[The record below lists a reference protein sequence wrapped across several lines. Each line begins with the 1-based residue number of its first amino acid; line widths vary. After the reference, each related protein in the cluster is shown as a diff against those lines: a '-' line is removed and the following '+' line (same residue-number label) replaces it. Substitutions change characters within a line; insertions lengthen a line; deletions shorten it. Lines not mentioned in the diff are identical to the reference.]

1 MQRFSDKFGKIWR
14 NGIADHLVLISLG
27 TTELEVVGKPL
38 KSRRFT
44 NRNRPRLLWIR
55 MNMPKPVLEKM
66 GRNQIARFI
75 GLKNVI
81 LMNVGLS
88 PGQTGI

>member
-75 GLKNVI
+75 GLKEALQNPVPKS
-81 LMNVGLS
+81 N
-88 PGQTGI
+88 